1 MFPLQYL
8 HVDHLIPETNKT
20 QIKSSIN
27 DIVTL
32 LVKLE

>member
-8 HVDHLIPETNKT
+8 YVDHFPETKKT

-32 LVKLE
+32 LEKLK